1 MYQYI
6 CHNFNI
12 KSHSP
17 DSLLSP
23 NYLIQEMTISAEGNP
38 DKTQNC
44 DGGTVDDDFKKK
56 ESFSMIMVYKSDKFH
71 NLSYFW
77 Y

>member
-6 CHNFNI
+6 RHNFKI
-12 KSHSP
+12 RSHSP
-17 DSLLSP
+17 DILQSP

-44 DGGTVDDDFKKK
+44 DGGNVDDDFKKIGTENNNEK
-56 ESFSMIMVYKSDKFH
+56 NENIDLEYNDE
-71 NLSYFW
+71 
-77 Y
+77 